1 VKEAGT
7 DDAAAR
13 PDPASGQ
20 LLEQVYDQLRAI
32 ARSRL
37 NSEASNHTLQATALV
52 HEVWLKLCNRGSVM
66 ALDRPRF
73 VMAAAEAMRRVLIDH
88 SRSKDRV
95 KRGGGVSRRSTT
107 DLGDILDFATVQDPE
122 QIVALDRA
130 ICRLGQEYPK
140 SCDVVKLRFFAGLS
154 VEEAA
159 TCLGISDRTVKR
171 EWKFARAWLF
181 RALS

>member
-1 VKEAGT
+1 MKEAGN
-7 DDAAAR
+7 DEASAC
-13 PDPASGQ
+13 PDPGDGQ
-20 LLEQVYDQLRAI
+20 LLTQVYDQLRAI

-37 NSEASNHTLQATALV
+37 NNEASNHTLQATALV
-52 HEVWLKLCNRGSVM
+52 HEAWLKLCQRGSVM

-88 SRSKDRV
+88 SRTKDRV
-95 KRGGGVSRRSTT
+95 KRGGGVSRRSAS
-107 DLGDILDFATVQDPE
+107 DLGDILDFATVQDAE
-122 QIVALDRA
+122 QILALDQA
-130 ICRLGQEYPK
+130 IHRLEQEYPK

-154 VEEAA
+154 VEETAQ
-159 TCLGISDRTVKR
+159 CLGMSDRTVKR